1 MKRFKL
7 FLKFLR
13 VHVPIKRKVIV
24 RCVQM
29 KDDGSTT
36 LSDSGTIIVCI
47 NKDKPTT
54 EQIDILIHE
63 WGHVIE
69 YDKLGIH
76 GKQWGI
82 GMSKAYEA
90 WEAFQQTEL

>member
-1 MKRFKL
+1 MN
-7 FLKFLR
+7 
-13 VHVPIKRKVIV
+13 
-24 RCVQM
+24 
-29 KDDGSTT
+29 DDGSTT
-36 LSDSGTIIVCI
+36 LSDSGTIIVCV
-47 NKDKPTT
+47 NKDKPIS

-69 YDKLGIH
+69 FDKLGVH

-90 WEAFQQTEL
+90 WEVFQQSGE